1 MASKSSPTLKRLI
14 FVGGDK
20 GGVGKSAVAR
30 LLLDIY
36 RSASVPCVAIDS
48 DTSNSDL
55 YRFYKRIAA
64 GGILLPEDAPDAVDR
79 IDFTK
84 QGEADDFID
93 NLGSNQSL
101 ILVDLP
107 ARSKDSFDRFVHE
120 LDLLNFSL
128 ESGYRITIVHV
139 LGKTR
144 NSLAALKQVSD
155 LCGGAVDYVLVR
167 NLCFGEADTF
177 FRFNESK
184 TREELKRLKA
194 IEVNMTE
201 MFYKS
206 WDVIE
211 DRDLAFCLAAQA
223 STDVLTRTGRSR
235 AYSWRADMIDEFTK
249 AAEYL
254 GIPT

>member
-1 MASKSSPTLKRLI
+1 MASKNSPTLKRLI

-48 DTSNSDL
+48 DTSNS
-55 YRFYKRIAA
+55 
-64 GGILLPEDAPDAVDR
+64 
-79 IDFTK
+79 
-84 QGEADDFID
+84 GEADDFID

-107 ARSKDSFDRFVHE
+107 ARSKDSFARFVHE

-155 LCGGAVDYVLVR
+155 LCKNSVDYVLVR
-167 NLCFGEADTF
+167 NLCFGEPDTF

-184 TREELKRLKA
+184 TREELKGLKA
-194 IEVNMTE
+194 IEVNMKE
-201 MFYKS
+201 MFYRS

-223 STDVLTRTGRSR
+223 PSDVLTRTARSR